1 MRFVLAITAADIGIW
16 IFTLAGMAALG
27 VVAWRA
33 LQRQERKDPAFLKK
47 LDDDDAR
54 ARRDTPDDKL

>member
-1 MRFVLAITAADIGIW
+1 MVLSLALSFTDVGIW
-16 IFTLAGMAALG
+16 LFTLAGMAALG

-33 LQRQERKDPAFLKK
+33 VQRQERGDVALQKK

-54 ARRDTPDDKL
+54 ARGE